1 MKIGQ
6 NGTYKHVLDV
16 LMKNTPPTGGD
27 VRKMNARGVQK
38 VNVRSDSEQKMRRR
52 KKLQKIFSE
61 NISLNISVIYS
72 CKKKNTPAGPQFVPS
87 FYVRTLQTKCNNI
100 KLKEN
105 GTPHID
111 RNRLLPTDRQPRL
124 YRTGNRIQR
133 VHDHSRIPVQRK
145 GKCLPDSFRTEL
157 CGNGTAIPRCHAV
170 DGLQPQHICEKGAVV
185 RAQDAEILPG
195 TAASRRSL

>member
-38 VNVRSDSEQKMRRR
+38 VNVRSDSEQKMRCR

-72 CKKKNTPAGPQFVPS
+72 CEKKNTPAGPQFVPS
-87 FYVRTLQTKCNNI
+87 FYVRTLQKPSVIT
-100 KLKEN
+100 
-105 GTPHID
+105 
-111 RNRLLPTDRQPRL
+111 
-124 YRTGNRIQR
+124 
-133 VHDHSRIPVQRK
+133 
-145 GKCLPDSFRTEL
+145 
-157 CGNGTAIPRCHAV
+157 
-170 DGLQPQHICEKGAVV
+170 
-185 RAQDAEILPG
+185 
-195 TAASRRSL
+195 

>member
-16 LMKNTPPTGGD
+16 LMENTPPTGGD

-38 VNVRSDSEQKMRRR
+38 VNVRSDSEQKMRCRE
-52 KKLQKIFSE
+52 KLQKIFSE

-72 CKKKNTPAGPQFVPS
+72 CKKKNTPAGPLFVPS

-111 RNRLLPTDRQPRL
+111 RNRLLPTDWQSRL

-133 VHDHSRIPVQRK
+133 VHDHSRIPMQGNRK
-145 GKCLPDSFRTEL
+145 YLPDSFRTEL
-157 CGNGTAIPRCHAV
+157 CGNGTAMPCRRRIP
-170 DGLQPQHICEKGAVV
+170 
-185 RAQDAEILPG
+185 
-195 TAASRRSL
+195 AAAYM